1 LGSWIKKLDGMVTF
15 LKLFV
20 YPFLTIQLNSSMVL
34 KLPKRFI
41 SFSFVG
47 ISGIFVNS
55 AVLYYAKEALYV
67 PIPIASLFAIQ
78 IAIFNNFFWNH
89 RFTWTDRGMQGFQA
103 IRTGLIRFTM
113 VSWIA
118 GGLNWII
125 LLLLHHYVGIH
136 YILANL
142 IAIFIASILNYF
154 LNDLW
159 TFRSPPEHERP
170 ES

>member
-1 LGSWIKKLDGMVTF
+1 MLAF

-20 YPFLTIQLNSSMVL
+20 YPLLTIELNSSMQI

-47 ISGIFVNS
+47 ISGIVVNS
-55 AVLYYAKEALYV
+55 AILYYAKEYLYV
-67 PIPIASLFAIQ
+67 PVSIASLIAIQ

-89 RFTWTDRGMQGFQA
+89 RFTWTDREMKGFSA
-103 IRTGLIRFTM
+103 IRTGLIRFTL

-125 LLLLHHYVGIH
+125 LLLLHHYAGL
-136 YILANL
+136 YYMLANL
-142 IAIFIASILNYF
+142 IAILIASVLNYF

-159 TFRSPPEHERP
+159 TFRHRGVEAK
-170 ES
+170 

>member
-1 LGSWIKKLDGMVTF
+1 MHTF

-20 YPFLTIQLNSSMVL
+20 YPFLTIQLNSSMQM

-41 SFSFVG
+41 SFTFVG
-47 ISGIFVNS
+47 ISGIVVNS
-55 AVLYYAKEALYV
+55 AILYYAKEYLYV
-67 PIPIASLFAIQ
+67 SIPIASLFAIQ
-78 IAIFNNFFWNH
+78 LAIFNNFFWNH
-89 RFTWTDRGMQGFQA
+89 RFTWTDREMKGYQA
-103 IRTGLIRFTM
+103 IRTGLIRFTL

-159 TFRSPPEHERP
+159 TFRHPGSNE
-170 ES
+170 ESES

>member
-1 LGSWIKKLDGMVTF
+1 MLTF

-20 YPFLTIQLNSSMVL
+20 YPILTIQLNSSMPL

-41 SFSFVG
+41 AFSFVG
-47 ISGIFVNS
+47 ISGIIVNS
-55 AVLYYAKEALYV
+55 AILYYAKEFLYV
-67 PIPIASLFAIQ
+67 PIPIASLIAIQ
-78 IAIFNNFFWNH
+78 IAIFNNFLWNH
-89 RFTWTDRGMQGFQA
+89 RFTWTDRGMKGYQA
-103 IRTGLIRFTM
+103 IRTGLIRFTL

-159 TFRSPPEHERP
+159 TFRHPGSNEKTEH
-170 ES
+170 

>member
-1 LGSWIKKLDGMVTF
+1 MLTI

-20 YPFLTIQLNSSMVL
+20 YPFLTIQLNSAMQM
-34 KLPKRFI
+34 KLPRRFI
-41 SFSFVG
+41 SFTFVG
-47 ISGIFVNS
+47 ISGIVVNS
-55 AVLYYAKEALYV
+55 AILYYAKEYLYV
-67 PIPIASLFAIQ
+67 PIPIASLIAIQ

-89 RFTWTDRGMQGFQA
+89 RFTWTDREMKGFHA
-103 IRTGLIRFTM
+103 IRTGLIRFTL

-125 LLLLHHYVGIH
+125 LLLLHHYAGIH

-159 TFRSPPEHERP
+159 TFRHPGSDVKAEV
-170 ES
+170 

>member
-1 LGSWIKKLDGMVTF
+1 MLTF

-20 YPFLTIQLNSSMVL
+20 YPFLTIQLNSSMQL
-34 KLPKRFI
+34 RLPKRFI
-41 SFSFVG
+41 AFSFVG

-55 AVLYYAKEALYV
+55 GILYYAKEYLYV
-67 PIPIASLFAIQ
+67 PIPIASLIAIQ

-89 RFTWTDRGMQGFQA
+89 RFTWKDRGMQGYKA
-103 IRTGLIRFTM
+103 IKTGLIRFTL

-125 LLLLHHYVGIH
+125 LLLLHHYFGFH

-159 TFRSPPEHERP
+159 TFRHPVSDMKSED
-170 ES
+170 